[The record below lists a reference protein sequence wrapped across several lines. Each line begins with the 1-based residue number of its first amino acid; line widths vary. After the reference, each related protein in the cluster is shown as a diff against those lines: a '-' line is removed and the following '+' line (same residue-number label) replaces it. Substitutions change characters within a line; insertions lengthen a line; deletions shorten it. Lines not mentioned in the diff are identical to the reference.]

1 MQSHTSIVDSS
12 GMAVSVTSTVNLLF
26 GSQVMDPE
34 TGIILNDE
42 MDDFSIPGVPNAF
55 GLWPSP
61 CKVFLTVAYL
71 SDSESR

>member
-1 MQSHTSIVDSS
+1 
-12 GMAVSVTSTVNLLF
+12 MAVSLTTTVNLLF

-61 CKVFLTVAYL
+61 CKAFLTVTNL

>member
-1 MQSHTSIVDSS
+1 
-12 GMAVSVTSTVNLLF
+12 MAVSVTTTVNLPF

-34 TGIILNDE
+34 TGVILNDE

-61 CKVFLTVAYL
+61 CRVFITVMNL
-71 SDSESR
+71 SDPESR